1 MDTED
6 RLDKGGAGLGRLD
19 LDCGV
24 KQEWEPCR

>member
-6 RLDKGGAGLGRLD
+6 RLDGGAGLGWLD

-24 KQEWEPCR
+24 KQEWKPCR